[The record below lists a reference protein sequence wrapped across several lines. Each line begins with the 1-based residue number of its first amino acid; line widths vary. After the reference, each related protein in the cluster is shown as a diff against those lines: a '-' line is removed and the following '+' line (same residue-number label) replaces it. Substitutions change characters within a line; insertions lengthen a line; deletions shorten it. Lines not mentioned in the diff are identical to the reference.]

1 LQDQERPCH
10 GTAVARRGGQSQA
23 PPCLP

>member
-1 LQDQERPCH
+1 LQDQEEPCH

-23 PPCLP
+23 PPSLP